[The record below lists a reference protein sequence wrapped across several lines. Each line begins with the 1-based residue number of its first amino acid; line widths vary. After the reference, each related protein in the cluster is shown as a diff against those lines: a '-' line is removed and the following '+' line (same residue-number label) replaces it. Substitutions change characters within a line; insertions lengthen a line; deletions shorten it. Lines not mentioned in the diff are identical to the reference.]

1 MTWLLVATPISDSLV
16 DLGGGSGGRRSGT
29 VVVVVVLLI
38 KEGRGV
44 IVTPNLASS
53 DYYKHINEYIKKKKL
68 FSMTSS

>member
-1 MTWLLVATPISDSLV
+1 MTWLLVATPISDSVV

-29 VVVVVVLLI
+29 VVVVVLLI

-53 DYYKHINEYIKKKKL
+53 DYYKHINEYIKKKRN
-68 FSMTSS
+68 FFQ